1 MQFKSSTNF
10 IVYYNNT
17 FELSIMW
24 LKTYIQDIYKVIL
37 LYSTVCQWQRSIKII
52 FALHDMVEY
61 AVKLYEHNREPYR
74 LFTAE
79 YGNDMIRAKLVEDR
93 SHLLG

>member
-1 MQFKSSTNF
+1 
-10 IVYYNNT
+10 
-17 FELSIMW
+17 
-24 LKTYIQDIYKVIL
+24 
-37 LYSTVCQWQRSIKII
+37 
-52 FALHDMVEY
+52 MVEY